1 MGCYARDTRVVR
13 HFLGHWPMSPV
24 LVKVISPI
32 LLSPLLYL
40 ILVVIGCRMSRGKH
54 KRWGQALFA
63 LCIVAPAILSMP
75 VVADRLLQTLEI
87 YPALQDSDADGAQAI
102 VVLGAGVYNNQPEY
116 HASSLTPSALER
128 IRYAAYLYQKTQLPI
143 LVTGGNPLGGDADA
157 DVMQYE
163 LMTFFNTPVKWVE
176 SKSANTAE
184 NAQMSWEMLHKE
196 GITKILLVTHA
207 SHMRRA
213 KASFDR
219 VGFTVIPAPTVFQRK
234 EPDSI
239 LEFVPQLRTLGT
251 LNTVLHEWVGI
262 LWYRLQRI
270 ISPGP
275 ALRE

>member
-1 MGCYARDTRVVR
+1 
-13 HFLGHWPMSPV
+13 MSPV

-40 ILVVIGCRMSRGKH
+40 ILVVIGCRMARGKH

-63 LCIVAPAILSMP
+63 LCVVAPAILGMP

-87 YPALQDSDADGAQAI
+87 YPALQESDVDGAQAI

-157 DVMQYE
+157 DVMQRE

-176 SKSANTAE
+176 LKSANTAE

-213 KASFDR
+213 KDSFDR
-219 VGFTVIPAPTVFQRK
+219 VGFTVIPAPTVYQRK

-270 ISPGP
+270 ISPAP
-275 ALRE
+275 ALRG